1 MLSSF
6 FDSNSTESFHAYSIA
21 HFVQIGILLVLAIL
35 MFAFRF
41 SIQRRT
47 TSAKKVIRY
56 LLILILIVSEL
67 TLNIWYI
74 AQGKWNIQT
83 SLPLE
88 LCSVTLLLAIVML
101 FTQSRILYSIVF
113 FAGFTGAL
121 QAVLTPSLD
130 YTYPHFRFLQFF
142 IAHIAIILSALYM
155 TWIENYKPTWKS
167 IGVALL
173 FLNVLAVLVG
183 IINYTIGSNY
193 MFLMRKPLTP
203 SILDVLGPHP
213 YYLLSE
219 QGIALLF
226 FTLLHLLFF
235 VIPDRWKRRSHQ
247 EISKTKSY
255 LER

>member
-6 FDSNSTESFHAYSIA
+6 FDSHSTESFHAYSIA
-21 HFVQIGILLVLAIL
+21 HFVQISILLVLAIL

-41 SIQRRT
+41 SIRRT

-56 LLILILIVSEL
+56 LLISILIVSEL

-74 AQGKWNIQT
+74 AQGKWSIQT

-101 FTQSRILYSIVF
+101 FTRSRLLYTIVF

-173 FLNVLAVLVG
+173 FLNILAVVVG

-203 SILDVLGPHP
+203 SILDLLGPHP

-247 EISKTKSY
+247 EISKTTSY